1 MLHVWEKKK
10 KRVFLLLQNVN
21 KLLLQNVLIDFQ
33 HSSLFCCRQSLG
45 GLFYDDY
52 LVNEFCLLMFLT
64 VLFVWLLPH
73 LLLFLSNWAISTNF
87 LFFIFILLFL
97 FVYLFIF
104 CKKTSYVCSIQILFK
119 PTQDNTG
126 TQIAIVELN
135 ESNNLLWSNAVKVY
149 LRAKGKL

>member
-1 MLHVWEKKK
+1 MFEKKKK

-64 VLFVWLLPH
+64 VLFVWLLATAFAP
-73 LLLFLSNWAISTNF
+73 FSVQLSYFNQ
-87 LFFIFILLFL
+87 FFIFYFYFIIFIC
-97 FVYLFIF
+97 LFIYF
-104 CKKTSYVCSIQILFK
+104 L
-119 PTQDNTG
+119 
-126 TQIAIVELN
+126 
-135 ESNNLLWSNAVKVY
+135 
-149 LRAKGKL
+149 